1 MWVFLSSRLRTW
13 VLLAVALPVARG
25 VVHRLATASANR
37 NADSVPSRALRGA
50 DAGLARVARRRET
63 KRR

>member
-1 MWVFLSSRLRTW
+1 MWVFLSSRIRTW
-13 VLLAVALPVARG
+13 VLLAVALPVLRS

-37 NADSVPSRALRGA
+37 NAGSVPTRALRGA
-50 DAGLARVARRRET
+50 DAGLARVARRRE